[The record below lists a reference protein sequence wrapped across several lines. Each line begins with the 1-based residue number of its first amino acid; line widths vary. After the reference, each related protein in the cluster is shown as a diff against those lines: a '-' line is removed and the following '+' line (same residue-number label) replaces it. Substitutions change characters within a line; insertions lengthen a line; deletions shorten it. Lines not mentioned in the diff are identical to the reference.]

1 MATSVSM
8 QSPIPNYANFG
19 AQVSQNVNA
28 ARERALKDT
37 LNQREMDLR
46 NRQFDLKK
54 KEYDFQVGYRQQVA
68 DILGY
73 RLGEEVKKEKT
84 QRDFMK
90 SIDEGGKYRRGLL
103 GKFFKGGQPTL
114 EEYRDWEGI
123 EPSHPSDIYDSGII
137 DEQYL
142 NPGMLGLI
150 RNKQTSSI
158 SGSDPELWGNLVGGK

>member
-37 LNQREMDLR
+37 LNQREMDLK

-54 KEYDFQVGYRQQVA
+54 KEYDFQVGYRQQVG

-73 RLGEEVKKEKT
+73 RLGEEVEKEKT
-84 QRDFMK
+84 QRDYME

-103 GKFFKGGQPTL
+103 GRFFKGGQPTL

-123 EPSHPSDIYDSGII
+123 KPSHPSDIYDSGII
-137 DEQYL
+137 DDQYL
-142 NPGMLGLI
+142 DPGLLNLI
-150 RNKQTSSI
+150 RTPQTSSI
-158 SGSDPELWGNLVGGK
+158 SSSDSELMSVLLGGR